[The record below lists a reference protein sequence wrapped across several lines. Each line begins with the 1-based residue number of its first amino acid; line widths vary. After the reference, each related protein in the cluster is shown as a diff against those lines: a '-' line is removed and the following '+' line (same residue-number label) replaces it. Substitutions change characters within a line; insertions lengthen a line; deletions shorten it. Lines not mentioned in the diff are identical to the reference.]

1 MHNFSPKYSQN
12 IELLD
17 QLSCYGPFKKSSQL
31 KGVSGGGHGKGL
43 QRRAGRA
50 ISVKNGGCGMRQR

>member
-1 MHNFSPKYSQN
+1 M
-12 IELLD
+12 LLD
-17 QLSCYGPFKKSSQL
+17 QLPHYGPFKKKFAQL

-50 ISVKNGGCGMRQR
+50 ISDLSEKWWMRHATAMT

>member
-1 MHNFSPKYSQN
+1 M
-12 IELLD
+12 LLD
-17 QLSCYGPFKKSSQL
+17 QLSHYGPLKKKSAQL

-50 ISVKNGGCGMRQR
+50 MERSQ